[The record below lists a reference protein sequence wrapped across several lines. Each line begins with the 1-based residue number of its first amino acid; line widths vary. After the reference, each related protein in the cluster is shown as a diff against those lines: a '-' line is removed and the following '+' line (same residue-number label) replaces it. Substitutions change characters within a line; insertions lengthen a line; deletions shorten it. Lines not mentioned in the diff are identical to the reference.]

1 MVKPNVYRKIQ
12 NSDYQFYENFLPKI
26 KEIVP
31 VEVEI
36 GWVIGSAILS
46 EHPQSLD
53 RLSILQQLG
62 CVKRNVFVQHFSSLV
77 LKFIIPYHQL
87 AALTNLGAGKRPGP
101 LGKRKSSGKQ
111 KSCFLPHQKI
121 LFLAGVIAL

>member
-62 CVKRNVFVQHFSSLV
+62 SVKRNVFVQHFSSLV
-77 LKFIIPYHQL
+77 LKCSLSPTISWQL
-87 AALTNLGAGKRPGP
+87 LKYTTVGGLSIFRPAQTP
-101 LGKRKSSGKQ
+101 E
-111 KSCFLPHQKI
+111 
-121 LFLAGVIAL
+121 VY